1 MDSLRVLAQINESDT
16 QRQNHS
22 YFATS
27 DTVAYYKISEID
39 CPTATLTK
47 PLAYYIISESDT
59 VSLLA

>member
-1 MDSLRVLAQINESDT
+1 MFAQINESDT
-16 QRQNHS
+16 QQLS
-22 YFATS
+22 YSVTS

-47 PLAYYIISESDT
+47 PLAYYVISESDT